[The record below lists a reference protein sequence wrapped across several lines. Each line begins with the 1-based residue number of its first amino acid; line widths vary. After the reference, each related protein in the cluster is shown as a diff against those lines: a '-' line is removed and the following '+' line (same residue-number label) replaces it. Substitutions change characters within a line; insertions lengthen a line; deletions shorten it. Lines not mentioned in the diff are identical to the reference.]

1 MNPNDRTDF
10 IRNTLS
16 VAPAA
21 PDGLYVLTTVYPES
35 DALNSSGQLLHHR
48 LDEEALTRCVLNTA
62 SPLAAMWVSPLG
74 SLWLAGADGTVWT
87 TADIGWGPVP
97 GLQFEVLD
105 EAMDWKATRLPVLSN
120 QGYAPNLTAIWGT
133 SDKDVFCATASGAI
147 YHWDGAEWRESQS
160 GFEVSLTKLHGTG
173 PGDVYCVGYKGAVSH
188 YDGENWRAVSVTGIA
203 AFQTIVTG
211 VCAVA
216 PGLAHLVTNRGS
228 LLTGNG
234 EGLSLAASA
243 QAKFMGIVNWMG
255 RLMLCSSPG
264 GAWEVSGNEILQI
277 KANFSAT
284 DVLEVADRLYFIETE
299 QPKGPSAVEYWPPRP
314 HGSHWQRVV
323 F

>member
-1 MNPNDRTDF
+1 MNPTDRTDF

-105 EAMDWKATRLPVLSN
+105 EAMDWKATRLPVSLEPGLRSEPDRHLGN
-120 QGYAPNLTAIWGT
+120 IRQGRI
-133 SDKDVFCATASGAI
+133 CATASGAI

-188 YDGENWRAVSVTGIA
+188 YDGENWRPVSVTGIA

-234 EGLSLAASA
+234 EGFSLAAS
-243 QAKFMGIVNWMG
+243 G
-255 RLMLCSSPG
+255 PG
-264 GAWEVSGNEILQI
+264 KVHGDCELDGTADALLQPRWGLGSKWKRNSTDKGELLGNPTYSKLPIGSTSLKLSNP
-277 KANFSAT
+277 KA
-284 DVLEVADRLYFIETE
+284 
-299 QPKGPSAVEYWPPRP
+299 PPP
-314 HGSHWQRVV
+314 
-323 F
+323 